1 MADSHCH
8 SADSSDGRMDMSALV
23 GALVRASEKAAA
35 LARACRAEEELFSL
49 LVEEKGEADK
59 NPRFLR
65 DFKTLADV
73 LIQEM
78 VRHDLSQLDS
88 GFGARVKGEE
98 SNQFTNGLGETIC
111 VEVCPTPEET
121 AELLARV
128 LDGNREAA
136 GKLARVV
143 HSDIDSPEEVCLP
156 NAGKIDL
163 GNHGVWI
170 DPIDSTSEYIGGHWG
185 EEDGSGL
192 VPSGLQC
199 VCVLIGVHTLAEG
212 APVVGVV
219 NQPFH
224 HLDHRGRPVGRCYWA
239 VASVPSP
246 VMSRSITRDED
257 KAASQRHRPIVLLS
271 VGESEAVIEML
282 QNKGFEVKFAAGA
295 GYKLLCVVLQRVDV
309 YLLSKGT
316 TFRWDTCAPHALLAA
331 RDIPLHR
338 FRDISLSVTA
348 LSSTPEVGALNYA
361 QPDGVLERLGPSA
374 KWRNSG
380 CLFACLNPVHAA
392 AVDDILRTLAV
403 AALSDLA

>member
-1 MADSHCH
+1 
-8 SADSSDGRMDMSALV
+8 MDMSALV
-23 GALVRASEKAAA
+23 GALLRASEKAAM

-98 SNQFTNGLGETIC
+98 SNKFTNGLGETIC
-111 VEVCPTPEET
+111 VEVRPTLEET
-121 AELLARV
+121 TELLAQV
-128 LDGNREAA
+128 LDGNQEAA

-143 HSDIDSPEEVCLP
+143 HSDVDSPEEVCLP
-156 NAGKIDL
+156 DAGRINL

-170 DPIDSTSEYIGGHWG
+170 DPIDSTSEYIAGNWG
-185 EEDGSGL
+185 DEDGSGL
-192 VPSGLQC
+192 ATSGLQC
-199 VCVLIGVHTLAEG
+199 VCVLIGVHTLLEG

-239 VASVPSP
+239 VASAPSP
-246 VMSRSITRDED
+246 FLSRSIARDED
-257 KAASQRHRPIVLLS
+257 KAASLRHRPIVLLS
-271 VGESEAVIEML
+271 AGESETVVDML

-316 TFRWDTCAPHALLAA
+316 TFRWDTCAPHTLLAA

-338 FRDISLSVTA
+338 FRDLSLSVKA
-348 LSSTPEVGALNYA
+348 LSSAPEVGALNYA
-361 QPDGVLERLGPSA
+361 QPDGALENLTTGAR
-374 KWRNSG
+374 WRNSG
-380 CLFACLNPVHAA
+380 CLFACLNPIHAA
-392 AVDDILRTLAV
+392 AIDDILRTLAV
-403 AALSDLA
+403 AALSEMA